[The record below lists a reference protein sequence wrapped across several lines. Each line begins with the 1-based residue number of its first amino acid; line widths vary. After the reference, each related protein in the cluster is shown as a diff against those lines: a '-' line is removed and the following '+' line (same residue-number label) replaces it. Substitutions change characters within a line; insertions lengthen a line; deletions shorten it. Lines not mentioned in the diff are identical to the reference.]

1 MDLEIEYGPE
11 RSPSWLVAGAGVL
24 GAAVTVLAVV
34 GLAVIA

>member
-1 MDLEIEYGPE
+1 MSRGGFAVV
-11 RSPSWLVAGAGVL
+11 SVGVL